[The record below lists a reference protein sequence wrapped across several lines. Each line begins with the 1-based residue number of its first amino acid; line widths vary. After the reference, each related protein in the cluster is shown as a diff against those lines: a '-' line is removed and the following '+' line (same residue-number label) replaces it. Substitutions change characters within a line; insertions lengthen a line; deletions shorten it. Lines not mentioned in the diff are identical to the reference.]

1 MAAQDQRGNV
11 FEEQRSHLF
20 AIAYRLLGSVTDAE
34 DVVQDTFLR
43 WDQDAQRDQVRSPRA
58 YLATIAVRLCMDQL
72 RSARAKRE
80 VYVGPWLPEP
90 LITTGRTDL
99 TDSLVMRESLSFAFL
114 LMLENLSPLERAVFV
129 LREVFDYDYPEIAR
143 IVDKSEANC
152 RQLFHR
158 ARQRLAQRQSR
169 FEASHEQ
176 TQQVTELFMHATT
189 SGDVDGLLRLLAEDA
204 VSIGD
209 AGGRVPLA
217 GLRPIV
223 SRQNI
228 ARGLLGNLR
237 KMPPDRVWLEEV
249 NGQPAIVAS
258 RGGQPYGVVLL
269 EVHAGQVQRL
279 YSVVNP
285 EKLRGLPTH
294 PAGEP

>member
-1 MAAQDQRGNV
+1 M
-11 FEEQRSHLF
+11 
-20 AIAYRLLGSVTDAE
+20 
-34 DVVQDTFLR
+34 
-43 WDQDAQRDQVRSPRA
+43 
-58 YLATIAVRLCMDQL
+58 
-72 RSARAKRE
+72 
-80 VYVGPWLPEP
+80 
-90 LITTGRTDL
+90 
-99 TDSLVMRESLSFAFL
+99 
-114 LMLENLSPLERAVFV
+114 
-129 LREVFDYDYPEIAR
+129 
-143 IVDKSEANC
+143 
-152 RQLFHR
+152 
-158 ARQRLAQRQSR
+158 
-169 FEASHEQ
+169 
-176 TQQVTELFMHATT
+176 QQVTELFMHATT
-189 SGDVDGLLRLLAEDA
+189 SGDVEGLLRLLAEDA

-285 EKLRGLPTH
+285 EKLRGLPTR